1 MDGMN
6 RSARDMWMDFLAAIA
21 PPGHQLGQLPETP
34 EAWAFGSGKEMEDE
48 LAELVV
54 AGIKRATASSLEGIL
69 VEGDPMPRI
78 GGHSVIY
85 DGSQVARCI
94 IRTTVVH
101 VAPLNSVSE
110 AFAWQEGEG
119 DRSVESWLEDHRRFF
134 RAEHEQLEIPFSDSI
149 PVVFEEFVVVWPREI
164 ADLR

>member
-1 MDGMN
+1 MN
-6 RSARDMWMDFLAAIA
+6 SSARAMWMTYLATIA
-21 PPGHQLGQLPETP
+21 GPGHELAELPGTP
-34 EAWAFGSGKEMEDE
+34 EAWAFGAGKEMEDE

-69 VEGDPMPRI
+69 VEGEPMPHI

-85 DGSQVARCI
+85 DGSQVARCV
-94 IRTTVVH
+94 IRTTAVH

-119 DRSVESWLEDHRRFF
+119 DRSVGHWLEGHRRFF
-134 RAEHEQLEIPFSDSI
+134 RAEHEKLDLPFSDTI
-149 PVVFEEFVVVWPREI
+149 PVIFEEFAVVWPQEI
-164 ADLR
+164 ADRR